1 MKRIT
6 IIILFVLC
14 FVSIA
19 KGQIKNKNPYFDIV
33 GKWFIPHVADINI
46 IFYKDTTFLFNDYNE
61 KLNKEEQLQGKF
73 ELKGDKLTL
82 YYYDRKPQVFHYS
95 KRGTDHVNY
104 YITKGNNYYFVK
116 SDIDSVLQKK
126 EIK

>member
-6 IIILFVLC
+6 IILFVLC
-14 FVSIA
+14 FIPIA
-19 KGQIKNKNPYFDIV
+19 KGQIKNKNPYSDIV
-33 GKWFIPHVADINI
+33 GKWFIPHIADINI
-46 IFYKDTTFLFNDYNE
+46 IFYKDTTFLFKDYNE
-61 KLNKEEQLQGKF
+61 KLDKEEQLQGKF

-104 YITKGNNYYFVK
+104 YITKGNNYY
-116 SDIDSVLQKK
+116 
-126 EIK
+126 